1 MALNIAYYKVRFFC
15 FIVYAFSSGSHEGRK
30 TSHGQHYSY
39 SRDNFSFF
47 YSLFFSFSSTSHHCS
62 PVSLTL
68 CSIFGF
74 SSAKTRL
81 LRNSIISSS
90 FWQYSKSIISKNFQL
105 WHFFPLPFCWQ
116 SENQEKADLQCI
128 RMLRYGAWILLMEPS
143 TLFFYSYVY
152 IHNSRCL
159 L

>member
-30 TSHGQHYSY
+30 TSHSQHYSY
-39 SRDNFSFF
+39 SRDIFSFF
-47 YSLFFSFSSTSHHCS
+47 ITFSFSSTSLHYS
-62 PVSLTL
+62 TVSLTL

-105 WHFFPLPFCWQ
+105 RHFFPLTFLLAKWKSRKGRFAMHTNVALWCLNFANG
-116 SENQEKADLQCI
+116 NQYFVLSFVRI
-128 RMLRYGAWILLMEPS
+128 
-143 TLFFYSYVY
+143 YS
-152 IHNSRCL
+152 
-159 L
+159 